1 MQYAASRWRFNEG
14 RLRSRADKAVT
25 FPPWWARPSSSWGAE
40 INEYGA
46 SSQKQMG
53 LIYLIGLF
61 YWDANFVVLNSLLE
75 RSLELS
81 QHKKSQCYP
90 LFLMRACSEVM
101 AGAIYPSLGLAIWYD
116 LANNSLKR
124 RAGFLY
130 FSFQH
135 EEIYRYFNQKKKAHT
150 SILIKGSLYYEDF
163 WAIRVLHTKIFPL
176 FIKCWCLA
184 LWLAMSALF

>member
-40 INEYGA
+40 INESGA

-53 LIYLIGLF
+53 LIYLVGLF

-81 QHKKSQCYP
+81 QHKKSRYP
-90 LFLMRACSEVM
+90 LFLMRVCSKVT

-135 EEIYRYFNQKKKAHT
+135 EEIYRYFNQKKK
-150 SILIKGSLYYEDF
+150 SLYLYINKGEL
-163 WAIRVLHTKIFPL
+163 VLRGLLSHP
-176 FIKCWCLA
+176 CLA
-184 LWLAMSALF
+184 H